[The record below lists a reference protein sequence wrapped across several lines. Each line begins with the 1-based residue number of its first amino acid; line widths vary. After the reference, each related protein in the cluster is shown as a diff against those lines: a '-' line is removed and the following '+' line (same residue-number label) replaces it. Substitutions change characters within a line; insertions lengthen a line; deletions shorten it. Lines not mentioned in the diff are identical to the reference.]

1 MVCVIVIWLKMHS
14 KLSWALSHGLG
25 AELSIFL
32 GNLDHLGRGRGV
44 SHPANWGSWH
54 GSWRSNNR
62 LQHSPPGL
70 HLISEPRAHSLALTT
85 PSVDILGPARGI
97 FSSFHSLQSFCVYVQ
112 LSGKLFNNDFI
123 WFTLS
128 TADRQIGDSPKLLKI
143 QEKYRQQWSPPG
155 ETPGHWQSEAVWKLW
170 IWS

>member
-1 MVCVIVIWLKMHS
+1 M
-14 KLSWALSHGLG
+14 G
-25 AELSIFL
+25 A
-32 GNLDHLGRGRGV
+32 GGV
-44 SHPANWGSWH
+44 TTGYNIPHPAYI
-54 GSWRSNNR
+54 
-62 LQHSPPGL
+62 L

-143 QEKYRQQWSPPG
+143 QEKYRQQ
-155 ETPGHWQSEAVWKLW
+155 
-170 IWS
+170 